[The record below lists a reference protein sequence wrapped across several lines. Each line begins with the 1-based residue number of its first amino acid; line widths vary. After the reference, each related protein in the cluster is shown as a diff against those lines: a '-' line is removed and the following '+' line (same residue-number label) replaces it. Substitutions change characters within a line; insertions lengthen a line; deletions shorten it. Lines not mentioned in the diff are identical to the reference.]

1 MRLALDHLAVAAE
14 TLAAGRAM
22 VEAALGVR
30 LDEGGRHAHFGTHN
44 LLLGLGEGIYLEVIA
59 VDPAAPAPQRSRW
72 FGLDRFAGRPRPV
85 AWICRTDDLDAALA
99 GFPDAGE
106 PVALLR
112 GDLRWRMAVPASGM
126 LPFDNAFPALIAWQG
141 AGHPAARLA
150 PSGCRLKR
158 LEVAHPEAEA
168 LQARLA
174 PVLDDARVI
183 FVPGPGGLRAEFET
197 PRGRRWLQ

>member
-1 MRLALDHLAVAAE
+1 MRLAIDHLAVAAE
-14 TLAAGRAM
+14 TLAEGRAM

-30 LDEGGRHAHFGTHN
+30 LEEGGRHPHFGTHN
-44 LLLGLGEGIYLEVIA
+44 LLLGLGEGLYLEVIA

-85 AWICRTDDLDAALA
+85 AWICRTDDFDAALA
-99 GFPDAGE
+99 GFPEAGE
-106 PVALLR
+106 PMALSR
-112 GDLRWRMAVPASGM
+112 GDLRWRMAVPGSGSR
-126 LPFDNAFPALIAWQG
+126 F
-141 AGHPAARLA
+141 
-150 PSGCRLKR
+150 KR

-197 PRGRRWLQ
+197 PWGRRWLQ